1 MTPYNTFLSS
11 RPKGEIFV
19 FFKDGC
25 ARRNLRTRCARNNKQ
40 CAGTGFKT
48 LKQKP
53 VIPAKAKIQPVCIGY
68 LYLTQLTNFNTV
80 KKFKTAHMKREGP

>member
-19 FFKDGC
+19 FLKINAHDATCGL
-25 ARRNLRTRCARNNKQ
+25 AALKM
-40 CAGTGFKT
+40 TGSALQRVKT

-53 VIPAKAKIQPVCIGY
+53 VIPAKAGIQPACIRY
-68 LYLTQLTNFNTV
+68 YI
-80 KKFKTAHMKREGP
+80 